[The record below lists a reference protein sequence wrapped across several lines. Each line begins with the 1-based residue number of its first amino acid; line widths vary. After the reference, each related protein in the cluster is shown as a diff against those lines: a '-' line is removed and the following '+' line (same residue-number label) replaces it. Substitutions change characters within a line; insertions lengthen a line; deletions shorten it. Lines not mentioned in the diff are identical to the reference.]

1 MAIMRNWS
9 TEHTKEVKKWL
20 DINTYRGFED
30 LTLIQ
35 LYHELLARTLF
46 FKPYHEEFEAKA
58 VNLYI
63 DRIFSGKPFL
73 ITEQHLGYLTR
84 EDTLYQP
91 PHFFLT
97 TTERLAQLS
106 IVGLRNSLFFWDGSD
121 EYSVN
126 REFLDSPVSEALP
139 KLFRDT
145 VMVEIDLA
153 NGTDEEIA
161 ESLKAA
167 LPQWRKVRGIEA
179 DTSDS
184 IRFGY
189 GAIKKIIN
197 YRLIPMIDILV
208 WSTLHKVRVS
218 EDRLS
223 RLLYTDD
230 DDEEQTRLN
239 HQIRDTDRPLA
250 IKAAS
255 IPFIRQ
261 FHLFINKNSHLKNIR
276 VSDVMKI
283 ADSDKD

>member
-1 MAIMRNWS
+1 MKNWS
-9 TEHTKEVKKWL
+9 VEHTREVKKWL
-20 DINTYRGFED
+20 DIDTYRGFEE
-30 LTLIQ
+30 LPLIH

-46 FKPYHEEFEAKA
+46 FKPYHEEFEAEA
-58 VNLYI
+58 VRLYI
-63 DRIFSGKPFL
+63 DRIFTGKPFL
-73 ITEQHLGYLTR
+73 ITEKHLGYLTR

-126 REFLDSPVSEALP
+126 REFLDSPVSEVLP

-167 LPQWRKVRGIEA
+167 LPQWRKVRGIEPDVTEA
-179 DTSDS
+179 

-189 GAIKKIIN
+189 GTIKKIIN
-197 YRLIPMIDILV
+197 YRLSFP
-208 WSTLHKVRVS
+208 
-218 EDRLS
+218 
-223 RLLYTDD
+223 
-230 DDEEQTRLN
+230 
-239 HQIRDTDRPLA
+239 
-250 IKAAS
+250 
-255 IPFIRQ
+255 
-261 FHLFINKNSHLKNIR
+261 
-276 VSDVMKI
+276 
-283 ADSDKD
+283 

>member
-1 MAIMRNWS
+1 M
-9 TEHTKEVKKWL
+9 V
-20 DINTYRGFED
+20 DIDTYRKFED

-46 FKPYHEEFEAKA
+46 FKPYHEEFEAEA
-58 VNLYI
+58 VRLYI
-63 DRIFSGKPFL
+63 NRIFTGNPFL
-73 ITEQHLGYLTR
+73 ITEKHLGYLTR

-106 IVGLRNSLFFWDGSD
+106 IVGLQNSLFFWEGGD

-126 REFLDSPVSEALP
+126 REFLDRPVSEALP
-139 KLFRDT
+139 RLFRDT
-145 VMVEIDLA
+145 VMVEIDLT

-179 DTSDS
+179 DTTDA

-189 GAIKKIIN
+189 GTIKKIIN

-208 WSTLHKVRVS
+208 WSNLHKVRIS
-218 EDRLS
+218 ENRLS

-230 DDEEQTRLN
+230 DDESDTRLN

-250 IKAAS
+250 MKAAS

-261 FHLFINKNSHLKNIR
+261 FNLFINKNDHLKNIR
-276 VSDVMKI
+276 VSEVMKI
-283 ADSDKD
+283 SDSD

>member
-1 MAIMRNWS
+1 VCVVGKMR
-9 TEHTKEVKKWL
+9 
-20 DINTYRGFED
+20 D
-30 LTLIQ
+30 LIL
-35 LYHELLARTLF
+35 
-46 FKPYHEEFEAKA
+46 
-58 VNLYI
+58 
-63 DRIFSGKPFL
+63 
-73 ITEQHLGYLTR
+73 
-84 EDTLYQP
+84 
-91 PHFFLT
+91 
-97 TTERLAQLS
+97 QLS
-106 IVGLRNSLFFWDGSD
+106 KSSIYSTKPFWDGSD

-126 REFLDSPVSEALP
+126 REFLDSPVSEVLP

-167 LPQWRKVRGIEA
+167 LPQWRKVRGIEPDA
-179 DTSDS
+179 TEA

-189 GAIKKIIN
+189 GTIKKIIN
-197 YRLIPMIDILV
+197 YRLIPLIDILV
-208 WSTLHKVRVS
+208 WSNLHQVRVS

-230 DDEEQTRLN
+230 DNEEQTRLN

-250 IKAAS
+250 MKAAS

-261 FHLFINKNSHLKNIR
+261 FHLFINKNDHLKKIR

-283 ADSDKD
+283 ADSD

>member
-1 MAIMRNWS
+1 MKNWS
-9 TEHTKEVKKWL
+9 AEHTREVKKWL
-20 DINTYRGFED
+20 NIDTYRGFEE
-30 LTLIQ
+30 LPLIH

-46 FKPYHEEFEAKA
+46 FKPYHEEFEAEA
-58 VNLYI
+58 VRLYI

-91 PHFFLT
+91 PHFYLT

-106 IVGLRNSLFFWDGSD
+106 IVGLRNSLFFWEGGD

-126 REFLDSPVSEALP
+126 REFLESPVSESLP
-139 KLFRDT
+139 RLFRDT

-179 DTSDS
+179 DTTDS

-189 GAIKKIIN
+189 GTIKKIIN
-197 YRLIPMIDILV
+197 YRLIPLIDILV
-208 WSTLHKVRVS
+208 WSNLHQVRVS

-223 RLLYTDD
+223 RLLYTDE

-239 HQIRDTDRPLA
+239 HQIRD
-250 IKAAS
+250 
-255 IPFIRQ
+255 
-261 FHLFINKNSHLKNIR
+261 
-276 VSDVMKI
+276 
-283 ADSDKD
+283 

>member
-1 MAIMRNWS
+1 MKNWS
-9 TEHTKEVKKWL
+9 VEHTRDVKKWL
-20 DINTYRGFED
+20 DIDTYRGFED

-46 FKPYHEEFEAKA
+46 FKVYHEEFEAEA
-58 VNLYI
+58 VRLYI
-63 DRIFSGKPFL
+63 ERIFSGKPFL
-73 ITEQHLGYLTR
+73 ITEKHLGYLTR

-91 PHFFLT
+91 PHFYLT

-126 REFLDSPVSEALP
+126 REFLDSPVSEVLP

-145 VMVEIDLA
+145 VMVEIDLV

-167 LPQWRKVRGIEA
+167 LPQWRKVRGIKA

-189 GAIKKIIN
+189 GTIKKIIN

-208 WSTLHKVRVS
+208 WSNLHKVRIS
-218 EDRLS
+218 ENRLS

-230 DDEEQTRLN
+230 DNESDTRLN

-250 IKAAS
+250 MKAAS

-261 FHLFINKNSHLKNIR
+261 FNLFINKNDHLKKIR
-276 VSDVMKI
+276 VSEVMKI
-283 ADSDKD
+283 SDSD

>member
-1 MAIMRNWS
+1 MKNWS
-9 TEHTKEVKKWL
+9 VENTKDIKKWL
-20 DINTYRGFED
+20 NIDIYRRFED
-30 LTLIQ
+30 LTLLQ

-46 FKPYHEEFEAKA
+46 FKPYHEEFEAEA
-58 VNLYI
+58 VRLYI
-63 DRIFSGKPFL
+63 NRIFSGNPFL

-106 IVGLRNSLFFWDGSD
+106 IVGLQNSLFFWEGGD

-126 REFLDSPVSEALP
+126 REFLDRPVSEALP
-139 KLFRDT
+139 RLFRDT
-145 VMVEIDLA
+145 VMVEIDLT

-179 DTSDS
+179 DTTDA

-189 GAIKKIIN
+189 GTIKKIIN

-208 WSTLHKVRVS
+208 WSNLHKVRIS
-218 EDRLS
+218 ENRLS

-230 DDEEQTRLN
+230 DDESDTRLN

-250 IKAAS
+250 LKAAS

-261 FHLFINKNSHLKNIR
+261 FNLFINKNSHLKKIR
-276 VSDVMKI
+276 VSEVMKLS
-283 ADSDKD
+283 DSD

>member
-1 MAIMRNWS
+1 MKNSKQKRSGFTLNGFSAENRFSLPRNILAI
-9 TEHTKEVKKWL
+9 L
-20 DINTYRGFED
+20 
-30 LTLIQ
+30 
-35 LYHELLARTLF
+35 
-46 FKPYHEEFEAKA
+46 P
-58 VNLYI
+58 
-63 DRIFSGKPFL
+63 
-73 ITEQHLGYLTR
+73 

-91 PHFFLT
+91 PHFYLT

-126 REFLDSPVSEALP
+126 REFLDSPVSEVLP

-145 VMVEIDLA
+145 VMVEIDLV

-167 LPQWRKVRGIEA
+167 LPQWRKVRGIKA

-189 GAIKKIIN
+189 GTIKKIIN

-208 WSTLHKVRVS
+208 WSNLHKVRIS
-218 EDRLS
+218 ENRLS

-230 DDEEQTRLN
+230 DNESDTRLN

-250 IKAAS
+250 MKAAS

-261 FHLFINKNSHLKNIR
+261 FNLFINKNDHLKR
-276 VSDVMKI
+276 SEFQR
-283 ADSDKD
+283 

>member
-1 MAIMRNWS
+1 MKNWS
-9 TEHTKEVKKWL
+9 VEHTREVKKWL
-20 DINTYRGFED
+20 DIDTYRGFEE
-30 LTLIQ
+30 LPLIH

-46 FKPYHEEFEAKA
+46 FKPYHEEFEAEA
-58 VNLYI
+58 VRLYI
-63 DRIFSGKPFL
+63 DRIFTGKPFL
-73 ITEQHLGYLTR
+73 ITEKHLGYLTR

-126 REFLDSPVSEALP
+126 REFLDSPVSEVLP

-167 LPQWRKVRGIEA
+167 LPQWRKVRGIEPDVTEA
-179 DTSDS
+179 

-189 GAIKKIIN
+189 GTIKKIIN
-197 YRLIPMIDILV
+197 YRLLPMIDILV
-208 WSTLHKVRVS
+208 WSKLYKVRIS

-230 DDEEQTRLN
+230 DDEINTRLN
-239 HQIRDTDRPLA
+239 HQIRDTDKPLA
-250 IKAAS
+250 LKAAS

-261 FHLFINKNSHLKNIR
+261 FNLFINKNSHLKKIR

-283 ADSDKD
+283 ADSD

>member
-1 MAIMRNWS
+1 MKNWS
-9 TEHTKEVKKWL
+9 VEHTREIKKWL
-20 DINTYRGFED
+20 DIDVYRKFEE
-30 LTLIQ
+30 LPLIH

-46 FKPYHEEFEAKA
+46 FKPYHEEFEAEA
-58 VNLYI
+58 VRLYI
-63 DRIFSGKPFL
+63 NRIFSGNPFL

-106 IVGLRNSLFFWDGSD
+106 IVGLRNSLFFWEGGD

-139 KLFRDT
+139 RLFRDT
-145 VMVEIDLA
+145 VMVEIDLT

-167 LPQWRKVRGIEA
+167 LPQWRKVRGIEPDVTEA
-179 DTSDS
+179 

-189 GAIKKIIN
+189 GTIKKIIN
-197 YRLIPMIDILV
+197 YRLIPLIDILV
-208 WSTLHKVRVS
+208 WSNLHQVRVS

-230 DDEEQTRLN
+230 DNEEQMRLN

-250 IKAAS
+250 MKAAS

-261 FHLFINKNSHLKNIR
+261 FHLFINKNDHLKKIR

-283 ADSDKD
+283 ADSD

>member
-1 MAIMRNWS
+1 M
-9 TEHTKEVKKWL
+9 K
-20 DINTYRGFED
+20 D

-46 FKPYHEEFEAKA
+46 FKPYHEEFEVEA

-63 DRIFSGKPFL
+63 KRIFSGNPCL
-73 ITEQHLGYLTR
+73 ITEKHLGYLTR

-189 GAIKKIIN
+189 GTIKKMIMIKT
-197 YRLIPMIDILV
+197 IPMIDILV
-208 WSTLHKVRVS
+208 WSTLHKVRHQKY
-218 EDRLS
+218 
-223 RLLYTDD
+223 LLYVLLYIINDD
-230 DDEEQTRLN
+230 
-239 HQIRDTDRPLA
+239 
-250 IKAAS
+250 K
-255 IPFIRQ
+255 
-261 FHLFINKNSHLKNIR
+261 
-276 VSDVMKI
+276 
-283 ADSDKD
+283 

>member
-1 MAIMRNWS
+1 MKNWS

-20 DINTYRGFED
+20 DIDTYRKFEA
-30 LTLIQ
+30 LPLIQ

-58 VNLYI
+58 VGLYI
-63 DRIFSGKPFL
+63 ERIFGGNPFL
-73 ITEQHLGYLTR
+73 ITEKHLGYLTR

-106 IVGLRNSLFFWDGSD
+106 IVGLRNSLFFWDGGN

-126 REFLDSPVSEALP
+126 REYLDSPVSEVLP
-139 KLFRDT
+139 RLFTNT
-145 VMVEIDLA
+145 VMVEIDLSS
-153 NGTDEEIA
+153 GTDEEIA

-167 LPQWRKVRGIEA
+167 LPQWRKVRGIEPDITDA
-179 DTSDS
+179 V
-184 IRFGY
+184 RFGY
-189 GAIKKIIN
+189 GTIKKIIN

-208 WSTLHKVRVS
+208 WSNLHKVRIS

-250 IKAAS
+250 LKAAS

>member
-1 MAIMRNWS
+1 MLRSGLNI
-9 TEHTKEVKKWL
+9 
-20 DINTYRGFED
+20 DIYRKFEE
-30 LTLIQ
+30 LPLMQ

-58 VNLYI
+58 VSLYI
-63 DRIFSGKPFL
+63 DRIFNGNPFL
-73 ITEQHLGYLTR
+73 ITEKHLGYLTR

-126 REFLDSPVSEALP
+126 REFLDSPVSEVLP
-139 KLFRDT
+139 KLSRDT

-167 LPQWRKVRGIEA
+167 LPQWRKVRGIEPDITDA
-179 DTSDS
+179 

-189 GAIKKIIN
+189 GTIKKIIN
-197 YRLIPMIDILV
+197 YRLIPLIDILV
-208 WSTLHKVRVS
+208 WSNLH
-218 EDRLS
+218 
-223 RLLYTDD
+223 
-230 DDEEQTRLN
+230 
-239 HQIRDTDRPLA
+239 
-250 IKAAS
+250 
-255 IPFIRQ
+255 
-261 FHLFINKNSHLKNIR
+261 
-276 VSDVMKI
+276 
-283 ADSDKD
+283 

>member
-1 MAIMRNWS
+1 M
-9 TEHTKEVKKWL
+9 
-20 DINTYRGFED
+20 
-30 LTLIQ
+30 
-35 LYHELLARTLF
+35 LF
-46 FKPYHEEFEAKA
+46 
-58 VNLYI
+58 
-63 DRIFSGKPFL
+63 R
-73 ITEQHLGYLTR
+73 
-84 EDTLYQP
+84 
-91 PHFFLT
+91 
-97 TTERLAQLS
+97 
-106 IVGLRNSLFFWDGSD
+106 
-121 EYSVN
+121 SVN

-167 LPQWRKVRGIEA
+167 LPQWRKVRDIEA

-189 GAIKKIIN
+189 GTIKKIIN

-208 WSTLHKVRVS
+208 WSTLHKVRIS

-261 FHLFINKNSHLKNIR
+261 FHLFI
-276 VSDVMKI
+276 KI
-283 ADSDKD
+283 GRAHV

>member
-1 MAIMRNWS
+1 MKNWS
-9 TEHTKEVKKWL
+9 VENTKDIKKWL
-20 DINTYRGFED
+20 NIDIYRRFED
-30 LTLIQ
+30 LTLLQ

-46 FKPYHEEFEAKA
+46 FKPYHEEFEAEA
-58 VNLYI
+58 VRLYI
-63 DRIFSGKPFL
+63 NRIFSGNPFL

-106 IVGLRNSLFFWDGSD
+106 IVGLQNSLFFWEGGD

-126 REFLDSPVSEALP
+126 REFLDRPVSEALP
-139 KLFRDT
+139 RLFRGT
-145 VMVEIDLA
+145 VMVEIDLT

-179 DTSDS
+179 DTTDA

-189 GAIKKIIN
+189 GTIKKIIN

-208 WSTLHKVRVS
+208 WSNLHKVRIS
-218 EDRLS
+218 ENRLS

-230 DDEEQTRLN
+230 DDESDTRLN

-250 IKAAS
+250 LKAAS

-261 FHLFINKNSHLKNIR
+261 FNLFINKNSHLKKIR
-276 VSDVMKI
+276 VSEVMKLS
-283 ADSDKD
+283 DSD

>member
-1 MAIMRNWS
+1 MKNWS
-9 TEHTKEVKKWL
+9 VEHTKEIKKWL
-20 DINTYRGFED
+20 DIDTYRRFED

-35 LYHELLARTLF
+35 LYHEILARTLF
-46 FKPYHEEFEAKA
+46 FKQYHEEFEAEA
-58 VNLYI
+58 VRLYI
-63 DRIFSGKPFL
+63 DRIFTGNPFL
-73 ITEQHLGYLTR
+73 ITEKHLGYLTR

-106 IVGLRNSLFFWDGSD
+106 INGLRNSLFFWDGSD

-126 REFLDSPVSEALP
+126 REFLDSPVSEVLP

-145 VMVEIDLA
+145 VMVEIDLV

-189 GAIKKIIN
+189 GTIKKIIN

-208 WSTLHKVRVS
+208 WSNLHKVRIS
-218 EDRLS
+218 ENRLS

-230 DDEEQTRLN
+230 DDESDTRLN

-250 IKAAS
+250 MKAAS

-261 FHLFINKNSHLKNIR
+261 FNLFINKNDHLKKIR
-276 VSDVMKI
+276 VSEVMKI
-283 ADSDKD
+283 PDSD

>member
-1 MAIMRNWS
+1 MKNWS
-9 TEHTKEVKKWL
+9 VEQTREVKKWL
-20 DINTYRGFED
+20 DIDTYRGFEE
-30 LTLIQ
+30 LPLIH

-46 FKPYHEEFEAKA
+46 FKPYHEEFEAEA
-58 VNLYI
+58 VRLYI
-63 DRIFSGKPFL
+63 GRIFTGKPFL
-73 ITEQHLGYLTR
+73 ITEKHLGYLTR

-106 IVGLRNSLFFWDGSD
+106 IVGLRNSLFFWEGGD

-126 REFLDSPVSEALP
+126 REFLESPVSESLP
-139 KLFRDT
+139 RLFRDT

-179 DTSDS
+179 DTTDS

-189 GAIKKIIN
+189 GTIKKIIN
-197 YRLIPMIDILV
+197 YRLIPLIDILV
-208 WSTLHKVRVS
+208 WSNLHQVRVS

-223 RLLYTDD
+223 RLLYTDE

-250 IKAAS
+250 LKAAS

-261 FHLFINKNSHLKNIR
+261 FHLFINKNDHLKKIR

-283 ADSDKD
+283 ADSD

>member
-1 MAIMRNWS
+1 MKNWS
-9 TEHTKEVKKWL
+9 IEHTRDVKKRL
-20 DINTYRGFED
+20 NIDTYRRFED

-46 FKPYHEEFEAKA
+46 FKPYHEEFEAEA
-58 VNLYI
+58 VRLYI
-63 DRIFSGKPFL
+63 DRIFTGNSFL
-73 ITEQHLGYLTR
+73 ITEKHLGYLTR

-106 IVGLRNSLFFWDGSD
+106 IVGLQNSLFFWEGGD

-126 REFLDSPVSEALP
+126 REFLDRPVSEALP
-139 KLFRDT
+139 RLFRDT
-145 VMVEIDLA
+145 VMVEIDLT

-179 DTSDS
+179 DTTDA

-189 GAIKKIIN
+189 GTIKKIIN
-197 YRLIPMIDILV
+197 YRLIPLIDILV
-208 WSTLHKVRVS
+208 WSNLHQVRVS

-230 DDEEQTRLN
+230 DNEEQTRLN
-239 HQIRDTDRPLA
+239 HQMRDTDRPLA
-250 IKAAS
+250 MKAAS
-255 IPFIRQ
+255 IPFFRQ
-261 FHLFINKNSHLKNIR
+261 FHLFINKNDHLKKIR

-283 ADSDKD
+283 ADSD